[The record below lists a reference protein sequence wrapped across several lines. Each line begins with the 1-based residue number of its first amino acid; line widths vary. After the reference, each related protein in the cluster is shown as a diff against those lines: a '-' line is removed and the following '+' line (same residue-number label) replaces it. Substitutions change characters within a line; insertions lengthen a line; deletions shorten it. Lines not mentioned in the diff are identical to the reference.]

1 MNYRHA
7 FHAGNFA
14 DLAKHAIL
22 TRLLREL
29 TATPAALTVIDTH
42 AGAGLY
48 DLAAEA
54 SRRTGEGQ
62 AGIARLMAALD
73 APAAFDDLKAA
84 VRRVNAPGEGR
95 YYPGSPV
102 LVAGALR
109 PRDRSIFC
117 ELRDDDAL
125 ALKRVLP
132 RELGALVHRGDGWT
146 QAAKAALAAP
156 AALLVLID
164 PPFERGDDYAE
175 AVRLTARLLR
185 INRGAAVAIWTP
197 IKDLATFDAF
207 LGNLEDAA
215 HGASLLAAEVR
226 LRPLTDPM
234 RLNGCAMVVVNPP
247 PALDDHAR
255 TVVDWI
261 ARNLG
266 EAGAAGRV
274 TRISPRSGGNT
285 GDPRGR
291 GGGEGG

>member
-22 TRLLREL
+22 TALLRDL
-29 TATPAALTVIDTH
+29 TAKPQGLTVIDTH

-54 SRRTGEGQ
+54 SRRTGEGE
-62 AGIARLMAALD
+62 AGVARLMADSA
-73 APAAFDDLKAA
+73 APPAFDDLKAA
-84 VRRVNAPGEGR
+84 VRRVNAPDRRGEGQGR

-102 LVAGALR
+102 LIAAALR

-117 ELRDDDAL
+117 ELRDDDSL

-132 RELGALVHRGDGWT
+132 RELGALVHRGDGWAE
-146 QAAKAALAAP
+146 AARSAPAAP

-164 PPFERGDDYAE
+164 PPFERGDDYAQ
-175 AVRLTARLLR
+175 AVRLTVRLLR
-185 INRGAAVAIWTP
+185 INRGAVIAIWAP

-207 LGNLEDAA
+207 LGELEDAA
-215 HGASLLAAEVR
+215 HGAPLLAAPILAAEVR

-234 RLNGCAMVVVNPP
+234 RLNGCAMIVVNAP
-247 PALDDHAR
+247 PALDAHAR
-255 TVVDWI
+255 TVVEWI
-261 ARNLG
+261 ANTLG
-266 EAGAAGRV
+266 EAGAQGRV
-274 TRISPRSGGNT
+274 TRL
-285 GDPRGR
+285 GR
-291 GGGEGG
+291 